1 MNEIITINTENYAS
15 MAKAMGLPTPS
26 LGEKKTNILNRFR
39 VWHQPTMGKDINSC

>member
-26 LGEKKTNILNRFR
+26 LGEKKTNILNRFS
-39 VWHQPTMGKDINSC
+39 QFILIFIYYNIKK